1 MEKYFKFRLDLFDEG
16 GQGAASAAPAA
27 EGAGQEGTASEPVKE
42 SKTVIYGKTP
52 GQKAETGTV
61 NPEVPKGQPEGD
73 DPTNDPQA
81 LDKEFDK
88 LVRGKYKD
96 VFARRIQNTIDK
108 RFAESKNL
116 EQKYSEQSKV
126 INVLAA
132 RYNVSADDPEA
143 LLNAFEND
151 ESYWADAAAKEGM
164 TVEQYQHLKKL
175 EAENNSYKA
184 NMLEAE
190 RQRHAS
196 EQVARWQSQ
205 AEECRAM
212 FPEFDLSE
220 EMRNPAFRRLL
231 QANVDVLNAYKATHF
246 DEILQGGMRKAVQKT
261 VGNVVNTI
269 QSRQQRPSE
278 SALGV
283 QSGSVEFKPDPTKWT
298 DEDMEDV
305 INRVKNGE
313 KIYL

>member
-1 MEKYFKFRLDLFDEG
+1 MKKYFRLRLDLFDEG
-16 GQGAASAAPAA
+16 GAGAVAAPAA
-27 EGAGQEGTASEPVKE
+27 EGAAQESTASEPIKE
-42 SKTVIYGKTP
+42 SKTVVYGKNH
-52 GQKAETGTV
+52 QKEGSGAALSEGT
-61 NPEVPKGQPEGD
+61 EEQPEGD
-73 DPTNDPQA
+73 NSSSDPQS

-88 LVRGKYKD
+88 LIRGKYKD
-96 VFARRIQNTIDK
+96 VFARRMQNTIDK

-116 EQKYSEQSKV
+116 EQKYSEQSKLV
-126 INVLAA
+126 NVLAA
-132 RYNVSADDPEA
+132 RYNVPADDPEA

-190 RQRHAS
+190 RQRHAR
-196 EQVARWQSQ
+196 EQVAIWQSQ
-205 AEECRAM
+205 AEECREM
-212 FPEFDLSE
+212 FPDFDLQE
-220 EMRNPAFRRLL
+220 EMRNPAFRRLI
-231 QANVDVLNAYKATHF
+231 QANVDVMNAYKATHF

-283 QSGSVEFKPDPTKWT
+283 QSGSVEFKPDPSKWT

>member
-1 MEKYFKFRLDLFDEG
+1 MKRYFRLKLDLFDEG
-16 GQGAASAAPAA
+16 GAGASSAAPAA
-27 EGAGQEGTASEPVKE
+27 EGAGTESTTSEPGRE
-42 SKTVIYGKTP
+42 SKTVFYGKGA
-52 GQKAETGTV
+52 GQSAELGAAGSEGGEGQAEGEKT
-61 NPEVPKGQPEGD
+61 NEAPE
-73 DPTNDPQA
+73 A

-88 LVRGKYKD
+88 LIKGKYKD
-96 VFARRIQNTIDK
+96 AFSRRMQSTIDR

-116 EQKYSEQSKV
+116 EQKYSEQSKL

-132 RYNVSADDPEA
+132 RYNVSSDDPEA
-143 LLNAFEND
+143 LLSAFEND

-196 EQVARWQSQ
+196 EQVAMWQSQ
-205 AEECRAM
+205 AEECKSM
-212 FPEFDLSE
+212 FPDFDLQD

-231 QANVDVLNAYKATHF
+231 QANVDVVSAYKATHF

-269 QSRQQRPSE
+269 QTRQQRPAE

-283 QSGSVEFKPDPTKWT
+283 QSGSVEFKPDPSKWT